1 MKDKVIKIVVYA
13 FLVLLSLAFLFPLYL
28 MVEMSLFTSNDVF
41 EIPRR
46 LFPSALTFSNYVEC
60 FTIAG
65 YVPDEWGNP
74 TSMPYM
80 VVYLLNSIYVVVG
93 NVAGTVLSSTLCSY
107 GFAKIKFKVREPIFF
122 AVLATMMIPGSVTML
137 SMFTVYKNLGMMN
150 TRLPLWLPVWFGGG
164 AVNIFL
170 LRQFMRGLPNDIL
183 ESASIDG
190 AGHLRKLFQIVVPN
204 CVPILIYIAM
214 QSAMGTW
221 NDFFTPLLYVNEK
234 EKWTLAL
241 GVASI
246 IQTNDSGLVT
256 KKHLLMAACTIM
268 TVFPLGL
275 FIGGQKYF
283 IENVAITGVKG

>member
-65 YVPDEWGNP
+65 YLPDEWGNP

-93 NVAGTVLSSTLCSY
+93 NVTGTVLASTLCSY
-107 GFAKIKFKVREPIFF
+107 GFAKIKFKFREPIFF

>member
-107 GFAKIKFKVREPIFF
+107 GFAKIKFKFREPIFF

-214 QSAMGTW
+214 QSAMGIW

>member
-1 MKDKVIKIVVYA
+1 
-13 FLVLLSLAFLFPLYL
+13 
-28 MVEMSLFTSNDVF
+28 
-41 EIPRR
+41 
-46 LFPSALTFSNYVEC
+46 
-60 FTIAG
+60 
-65 YVPDEWGNP
+65 
-74 TSMPYM
+74 
-80 VVYLLNSIYVVVG
+80 
-93 NVAGTVLSSTLCSY
+93 
-107 GFAKIKFKVREPIFF
+107 
-122 AVLATMMIPGSVTML
+122 
-137 SMFTVYKNLGMMN
+137 
-150 TRLPLWLPVWFGGG
+150 
-164 AVNIFL
+164 
-170 LRQFMRGLPNDIL
+170 L

-190 AGHLRKLFQIVVPN
+190 AGHLRKLFKIVVPN

-256 KKHLLMAACTIM
+256 QKHLLMAACTIM
-268 TVFPLGL
+268 TLFPLGL

>member
-107 GFAKIKFKVREPIFF
+107 GFAKIKFKFREPIFF

-170 LRQFMRGLPNDIL
+170 LRQFMLGLPNDIL

>member
-1 MKDKVIKIVVYA
+1 MKDKVIRIIVYT
-13 FLVLLSLAFLFPLYL
+13 FLVLLSMAFLFPLYL
-28 MVEMSLFTSNDVF
+28 MLEMSLFTANDVF

-65 YVPDEWGNP
+65 YVPDEWGEP

-80 VVYLLNSIYVVVG
+80 VVYLLNSIYVVAG
-93 NVAGTVLSSTLCSY
+93 NVAGTVLASTLCSY
-107 GFAKIKFKVREPIFF
+107 GFAKIRFKFREAIFF

-164 AVNIFL
+164 AINIFL

-190 AGHLRKLFQIVVPN
+190 AGHLRKLFKIVVPN

-256 KKHLLMAACTIM
+256 QKHLLMAACTIM
-268 TVFPLGL
+268 TLFPLGL

>member
-13 FLVLLSLAFLFPLYL
+13 FLVLSLAFLFPLYL

-107 GFAKIKFKVREPIFF
+107 GFAKIKFKFREPIFF

>member
-46 LFPSALTFSNYVEC
+46 LFPSALTLSNYVEC

-107 GFAKIKFKVREPIFF
+107 GFAKIKFKFREPIFF

>member
-1 MKDKVIKIVVYA
+1 M
-13 FLVLLSLAFLFPLYL
+13 
-28 MVEMSLFTSNDVF
+28 
-41 EIPRR
+41 
-46 LFPSALTFSNYVEC
+46 
-60 FTIAG
+60 
-65 YVPDEWGNP
+65 PDEWGNP

-107 GFAKIKFKVREPIFF
+107 GFAKIKFKFREPIFF

>member
-107 GFAKIKFKVREPIFF
+107 GFAKIKFKFREPIFF

-246 IQTNDSGLVT
+246 IQTKDSGLVT

>member
-107 GFAKIKFKVREPIFF
+107 GFAKIKFKFREPIFF

-234 EKWTLAL
+234 EKWPLAL

>member
-107 GFAKIKFKVREPIFF
+107 GFAKIKFKFREPIFF

-241 GVASI
+241 DVASI

>member
-107 GFAKIKFKVREPIFF
+107 GFAKIKFKFREPIFF

-183 ESASIDG
+183 ESTSIDG

-214 QSAMGTW
+214 QSAMGIW

>member
-107 GFAKIKFKVREPIFF
+107 GFAKIKFKFREPIFF

-256 KKHLLMAACTIM
+256 TKHLLMAACTIM

>member
-93 NVAGTVLSSTLCSY
+93 NDAGTVLSSTLCSY
-107 GFAKIKFKVREPIFF
+107 GFAKIKFKFREPIFF

>member
-107 GFAKIKFKVREPIFF
+107 GFAKIKFKFRDPIFF

>member
-107 GFAKIKFKVREPIFF
+107 GLAKIKFKFREPIFF

>member
-107 GFAKIKFKVREPIFF
+107 GFAKIKFKFREPIFF

-190 AGHLRKLFQIVVPN
+190 ARTFEKALPDRRAKLRAHPHLHRHAERDGYLERLFH
-204 CVPILIYIAM
+204 A
-214 QSAMGTW
+214 
-221 NDFFTPLLYVNEK
+221 
-234 EKWTLAL
+234 LAL
-241 GVASI
+241 CQRKGKMDA
-246 IQTNDSGLVT
+246 GAGRG
-256 KKHLLMAACTIM
+256 KHHSD
-268 TVFPLGL
+268 
-275 FIGGQKYF
+275 Q
-283 IENVAITGVKG
+283 

>member
-107 GFAKIKFKVREPIFF
+107 GFAKIKFKFREPIFF

>member
-80 VVYLLNSIYVVVG
+80 VVFLLNSIYVVGG

-107 GFAKIKFKVREPIFF
+107 GFAKIKFKFREPIFF

>member
-107 GFAKIKFKVREPIFF
+107 GFAKIKFKFREPIFF

-234 EKWTLAL
+234 EKWTLAM